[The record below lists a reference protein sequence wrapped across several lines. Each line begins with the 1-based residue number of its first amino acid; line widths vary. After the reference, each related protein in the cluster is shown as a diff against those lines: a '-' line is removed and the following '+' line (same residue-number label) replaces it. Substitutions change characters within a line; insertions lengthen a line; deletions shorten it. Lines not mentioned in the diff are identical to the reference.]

1 MSFRG
6 TNKQHL
12 IEYRY
17 HVEHRSPSREAA
29 DSGLRGTGAGGEASG
44 VGGTSRG
51 VWRSRREESDRRRRR
66 LWFRR
71 RTFR

>member
-6 TNKQHL
+6 TNEQHL
-12 IEYRY
+12 IEYR
-17 HVEHRSPSREAA
+17 EAA
-29 DSGLRGTGAGGEASG
+29 DTGLIAGAGGEASSVAMATG
-44 VGGTSRG
+44 APRSVGGSGAG

-71 RTFR
+71 WTFR